1 MKNTIENGSYGL
13 SLLLLGFAI
22 VLLFSTPNK
31 IAYQDLAVCIA
42 LAWSVMSFVQ
52 KRTREKRKMKIVK

>member
-22 VLLFSTPNK
+22 VLLFSTPK

-52 KRTREKRKMKIVK
+52 KRTKEKRKMKIVK